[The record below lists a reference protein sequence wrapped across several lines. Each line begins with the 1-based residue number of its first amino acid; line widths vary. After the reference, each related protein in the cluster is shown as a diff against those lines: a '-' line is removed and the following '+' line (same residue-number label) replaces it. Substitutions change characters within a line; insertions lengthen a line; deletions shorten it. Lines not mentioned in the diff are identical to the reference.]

1 MNKKV
6 LVIHQ
11 GGALIVN
18 TLTNLLKDAGIE
30 VRLSAPEADRIRSAA
45 EGVDLVIMVT
55 GIYVLESMEIALYLK
70 KLCQDEN
77 KQLCLLGSGDE
88 IAMVKKTIPQEL
100 IRKEFV
106 RPFNIRNVSGDIL
119 ALFPSGQIQKE
130 ENKIL
135 LVDDDV
141 MFLQTMQNWLRDS
154 YKVSATKSGMQ
165 AITFLASN
173 KPDLILLDYD
183 MPVTSGPQVLE
194 MIRSEP
200 DTANIPV
207 IFLTGRNDRESVMKV
222 MSLKPNGYLLK
233 SQSKEN
239 IIASVDRF
247 FEKGEWGHS

>member
-1 MNKKV
+1 MYCRES
-6 LVIHQ
+6 
-11 GGALIVN
+11 G
-18 TLTNLLKDAGIE
+18 TTIE

-165 AITFLASN
+165 AITFLAFN

-183 MPVTSGPQVLE
+183 MPVTSGPQVLK

>member
-30 VRLSAPEADRIRSAA
+30 VRLSAPETDRIRSAA

-88 IAMVKKTIPQEL
+88 IAMVKKTIPREL

-247 FEKGEWGHS
+247 FEKGEWDHS

>member
-247 FEKGEWGHS
+247 FEKGEWDHG

>member
-119 ALFPSGQIQKE
+119 ALFPSGEIQKE

>member
-18 TLTNLLKDAGIE
+18 TLTNLMKDAGIE
-30 VRLSAPEADRIRSAA
+30 VRHAAPETDRIKAAA
-45 EGVDLVIMVT
+45 EGVELVIMVT
-55 GIYVLESMEIALYLK
+55 GIYVLESLEISIFLRN
-70 KLCQDEN
+70 LCQEDH
-77 KQLCLLGSGDE
+77 KQLCLVGSGDE
-88 IAMVKKTIPQEL
+88 IATVKKNIPREL
-100 IRKEFV
+100 ILKEFV
-106 RPFNIRNVSGDIL
+106 RPFNIRNVAEEIC
-119 ALFPSGQIQKE
+119 ALFRDGEAQTE
-130 ENKIL
+130 EKQIL

-141 MFLQTMQNWLRDS
+141 MFLQTMQNWLRDF

-165 AITFLASN
+165 AITYLASN

-194 MIRSEP
+194 MIRSESA
-200 DTANIPV
+200 TASIPV

-247 FEKGEWGHS
+247 FEKGEWDHS